1 LRNSSRPERFVGG
14 WLKGVPDGPETAPS
28 EAWDAVRRTRL
39 AAERTWLMISGI
51 VLCLATVGLIAAS
64 A

>member
-1 LRNSSRPERFVGG
+1 VGLFACGSIRSRKIEAALDGGRTIPSSRAETKTRR
-14 WLKGVPDGPETAPS
+14 LMALGV
-28 EAWDAVRRTRL
+28 
-39 AAERTWLMISGI
+39 

>member
-1 LRNSSRPERFVGG
+1 MIPSSRG
-14 WLKGVPDGPETAPS
+14 
-28 EAWDAVRRTRL
+28 EAR
-39 AAERTWLMISGI
+39 WLMISGI